1 MSQFSKTMLAYIAD
15 TRKEHKS
22 GDRDPRPLWE
32 LTKEERA
39 EREKFNAQEKRDR
52 RAIRRAVVRAMKN
65 KMPVKP
71 G

>member
-15 TRKEHKS
+15 TRAAHKS

-52 RAIRRAVVRAMKN
+52 RAVVRAMKN
-65 KMPVKP
+65 KMSVKT